1 MKQPDTPLL
10 VVVTG
15 PPGGGKTTIA
25 RELSRRLG
33 LPLFAKDD
41 VKETLFDVLGTGDR
55 SWSRQLGAV
64 AFELLF
70 LIASRELAAG
80 RSLILE
86 ANFARGQAEHKFESL
101 PRHRVVQVHVS
112 APLEVLLERY
122 RSRERHPGH
131 LDGEML
137 AEVAG
142 AVREDRHRPLDL
154 PGDVLEVET
163 SERVSLDALEAELQA
178 RLHG

>member
-1 MKQPDTPLL
+1 MTQPDTPLL

-55 SWSRQLGAV
+55 SWSRQLGSL

-70 LIASRELAAG
+70 LIANRELATG
-80 RSLILE
+80 RSVILE
-86 ANFARGQAEHKFESL
+86 ANFTRGQAERAFQAL
-101 PRHRVVQVHVS
+101 PRHRLVQLYVT

-131 LDGEML
+131 LDPEVL
-137 AEVAG
+137 AEVTA
-142 AVREDRHRPLDL
+142 AVRDDRHGPLDL

-163 SERVSLDALEAELQA
+163 SEHASVDALAVELRA
-178 RLHG
+178 RLRG